1 MSVLI
6 KTVKNRWN
14 NKWYKV
20 LEETEKTV
28 TLEREDGSKFII
40 AKSEYFLSYY
50 EKSC

>member
-14 NKWYKV
+14 GKWYKV

-28 TLEREDGSKFII
+28 TLEREDESKFTIT
-40 AKSEYFLSYY
+40 KSEYSLSYC

>member
-6 KTVKNRWN
+6 KTVKNCWN

-28 TLEREDGSKFII
+28 TLEREDGSKFTI
-40 AKSEYFLSYY
+40 AKSEYLFSYC
-50 EKSC
+50 EKSY